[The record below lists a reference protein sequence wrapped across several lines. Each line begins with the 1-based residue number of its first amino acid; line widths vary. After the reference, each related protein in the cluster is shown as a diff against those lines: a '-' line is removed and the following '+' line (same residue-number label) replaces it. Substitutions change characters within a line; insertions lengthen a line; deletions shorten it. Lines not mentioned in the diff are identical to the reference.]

1 MPHTL
6 FNREEWAK
14 QLDGG
19 EYFVIA
25 HLLSQVLIG
34 RERDHRKV
42 LQEAMDEN
50 ALLEAHFF
58 NKDKEIFISQLDRQL
73 VMYEPMEHDHSV
85 SNKLKIVRSY
95 KLEQSIVN
103 QKRDDMEEVRPY
115 KAVEVIEYLKHDD
128 ENHLAYVDKTVLY
141 RLTEE

>member
-6 FNREEWAK
+6 FNREEWTN

-58 NKDKEIFISQLDRQL
+58 NKDREIFISQLDQQL
-73 VMYEPMEHDHSV
+73 VMYEPLEHDHAV
-85 SNKLKIVRSY
+85 SDELKIVRAY
-95 KLEQSIVN
+95 KLDQSIAN
-103 QKRDDMEEVRPY
+103 QKRDDMEGLGPY

-128 ENHLAYVDKTVLY
+128 ESHLAYVEKTVLY

>member
-25 HLLSQVLIG
+25 HLLSQVLVG
-34 RERDHRKV
+34 RELDHREA
-42 LQEAMDEN
+42 LQKAMVEN

-73 VMYEPMEHDHSV
+73 VMYEPLEHDHAV
-85 SNKLKIVRSY
+85 SDELKIVHSY
-95 KLEQSIVN
+95 KLDQSFAS
-103 QKRDDMEEVRPY
+103 QKRNDIEGVGPY
-115 KAVEVIEYLKHDD
+115 KAVEVIEYLKHD
-128 ENHLAYVDKTVLY
+128 EESHLAYVEKTVLY

>member
-6 FNREEWAK
+6 FNREEWAN

-34 RERDHRKV
+34 REHDHRKA

-58 NKDKEIFISQLDRQL
+58 NKDKEIFISQLERQL
-73 VMYEPMEHDHSV
+73 AMYEPLEHDHAV
-85 SNKLKIVRSY
+85 SDEWKIIRSY
-95 KLEQSIVN
+95 KLDQSIVN
-103 QKRDDMEEVRPY
+103 QKRDNAEEVKVY
-115 KAVEVIEYLKHDD
+115 KAVEVIEYMKHDTD
-128 ENHLAYVDKTVLY
+128 SHLAYVDKTVLY